1 LLLVSRPSTRFE
13 LLMPLRG
20 SGAGVSRRRRVAIAF
35 ALLLVAAAGG
45 GCASL
50 GAAAGVT
57 DTRAAQ
63 TGGPASFVRSTS
75 DARSTR
81 LIDLRD
87 GLTKPLAWRTA
98 LEVLGTDHIVDV
110 RDETAGFAMTPWE
123 ATLVRD
129 GVPDP
134 RYRTRVTL
142 RFLGEEWK
150 QLQVR
155 AEANWRARGD
165 EWDVGFDE
173 ALLEKLTGDLQSR
186 LGRRSAASP

>member
-1 LLLVSRPSTRFE
+1 
-13 LLMPLRG
+13 MPLRSPRPCAARG
-20 SGAGVSRRRRVAIAF
+20 LRVAIAT
-35 ALLLVAAAGG
+35 ALSFLVTVTE
-45 GCASL
+45 GCSTI
-50 GAAAGVT
+50 GAAA
-57 DTRAAQ
+57 RAPDVRVAQ
-63 TGGPASFVRSTS
+63 SGAPQSFVRSTS
-75 DARSTR
+75 DTRSTR

-87 GLTKPLAWRTA
+87 GLTKPAAWRTA
-98 LEVLGTDHIVDV
+98 LEVLSAEHLVDV

-123 ATLVRD
+123 ATLIRD
-129 GVPDP
+129 GVPDL

-155 AEANWRARGD
+155 AEANWRSRGD

-186 LGRRSAASP
+186 LGKRSAASP

>member
-1 LLLVSRPSTRFE
+1 
-13 LLMPLRG
+13 MPLSIRG
-20 SGAGVSRRRRVAIAF
+20 ACASRRRRVAT
-35 ALLLVAAAGG
+35 ALALPLVAAVAA

-50 GAAAGVT
+50 RSAASAPDARTDQSGA
-57 DTRAAQ
+57 
-63 TGGPASFVRSTS
+63 PASFVRSTS
-75 DARSTR
+75 DTRSTR

-98 LEVLGTDHIVDV
+98 LEVLGTEHTVDV

-123 ATLVRD
+123 ATVVRD
-129 GVPDP
+129 GVPDL

-142 RFLGEEWK
+142 RFLGDEWK

-173 ALLEKLTGDLQSR
+173 ALLEKITSELQSR
-186 LGRRSAASP
+186 LGKRAGATP

>member
-1 LLLVSRPSTRFE
+1 
-13 LLMPLRG
+13 MPLRG
-20 SGAGVSRRRRVAIAF
+20 SVVGASRRRHVVLAQ
-35 ALLLVAAAGG
+35 LLSFVAAASE

-50 GAAAGVT
+50 GSAAVP
-57 DTRAAQ
+57 DTRVTQSGA
-63 TGGPASFVRSTS
+63 PASFVRSTS

-98 LEVLGTDHIVDV
+98 LEVLGTDHAVDV
-110 RDETAGFAMTPWE
+110 RDESAGFAMTPWE

-129 GVPDP
+129 GVPDL
-134 RYRTRVTL
+134 RYRTRITL
-142 RFLGEEWK
+142 RFLGDEWK

-173 ALLEKLTGDLQSR
+173 ALLEKLTADLQSR
-186 LGRRSAASP
+186 LGKRSAASP

>member
-1 LLLVSRPSTRFE
+1 MHLSA
-13 LLMPLRG
+13 RG
-20 SGAGVSRRRRVAIAF
+20 VCASRRHRVAIAL
-35 ALLLVAAAGG
+35 ALPFAAAAAE

-50 GAAAGVT
+50 RAAA
-57 DTRAAQ
+57 RAPDARTAQ
-63 TGGPASFVRSTS
+63 PGAPASFVRSTS

-81 LIDLRD
+81 LIDVRD

-98 LEVLGTDHIVDV
+98 LEVLAAEHTVDV
-110 RDETAGFAMTPWE
+110 RDEAAGFAMTPWE
-123 ATLVRD
+123 ATVVRE
-129 GVPDP
+129 GVPDL

-142 RFLGEEWK
+142 RFLGDEWK

-173 ALLEKLTGDLQSR
+173 ALLEKVTSDLQSR
-186 LGRRSAASP
+186 LGKRAGSAP

>member
-1 LLLVSRPSTRFE
+1 
-13 LLMPLRG
+13 MPLRTF
-20 SGAGVSRRRRVAIAF
+20 GVRATRRRRVATAF
-35 ALLLVAAAGG
+35 ALPFIAAAFA
-45 GCASL
+45 GCRSL
-50 GAAAGVT
+50 GAAAAPP
-57 DTRAAQ
+57 DTRVTQA
-63 TGGPASFVRSTS
+63 GGPGSFVRSTS

-98 LEVLGTDHIVDV
+98 LEVLGTDHTIDV
-110 RDETAGFAMTPWE
+110 RDEGAGFVMTTWE
-123 ATLVRD
+123 APVVRD

-165 EWDVGFDE
+165 EWDVGFDGT
-173 ALLEKLTGDLQSR
+173 LLDKVTSDLQSR
-186 LGRRSAASP
+186 LGKRSAATP

>member
-1 LLLVSRPSTRFE
+1 
-13 LLMPLRG
+13 MPLRS
-20 SGAGVSRRRRVAIAF
+20 SGASTSRRSRVAIAF
-35 ALLLVAAAGG
+35 ALPFVAAASG

-50 GAAAGVT
+50 GSAAAPPDARV
-57 DTRAAQ
+57 AQ
-63 TGGPASFVRSTS
+63 SGAPASFVRSTS

-98 LEVLGTDHIVDV
+98 LDVLGTDRPVDV
-110 RDETAGFAMTPWE
+110 RDETAGFAMTRWE
-123 ATLVRD
+123 STLVRD
-129 GVPDP
+129 GVPDL

-142 RFLGEEWK
+142 RFLGDEWR

-173 ALLEKLTGDLQSR
+173 ALLEKLTSDLQSR
-186 LGRRSAASP
+186 LGKRSAASP